1 MQNTW
6 RFYVAAPFFKIQY
19 SVLQSQQMPLDKH
32 MDHANSVPI
41 QTFHIWER
49 QFCSKMVEN
58 IFGGEHLW
66 QTMPHCIYT
75 TIKSHV
81 NITTFHSFTLL
92 FKFRD
97 FNQLKASTEIFP
109 DAVVALMV
117 PLGLPMVPKDKKST
131 SYI

>member
-1 MQNTW
+1 
-6 RFYVAAPFFKIQY
+6 
-19 SVLQSQQMPLDKH
+19 
-32 MDHANSVPI
+32 
-41 QTFHIWER
+41 
-49 QFCSKMVEN
+49 
-58 IFGGEHLW
+58 
-66 QTMPHCIYT
+66 MPHCIYT

-81 NITTFHSFTLL
+81 NITTLHSFTLL

-131 SYI
+131 SYIKTKNM